1 MYPEERRIFYAVL
14 IAVIVLAVLI
24 TFFVVS
30 IIRYNKKRMSVQQE
44 KTMTDILSL
53 EKERARFA
61 ADLHDD
67 LGGTLSAIKLKLQR
81 LPFFSDDGTILLGE
95 VEQHIDD
102 CMQKLREV
110 AFSMMPR
117 QLQRK
122 GINEAIQEM
131 LTRMNHD
138 DNIKVNLYSDQLLL
152 DKEKEIHIFRIAQEI
167 LNNIWK
173 HANATEITLELLDQ
187 DKKIV
192 LHVADNGIG
201 FDKNWVFKNSNG
213 LGLHNIMARAEILK
227 ARIFL
232 QSRHEVNGTDYLIEI
247 PNNHEYNATNKDI
260 DS

>member
-1 MYPEERRIFYAVL
+1 
-14 IAVIVLAVLI
+14 
-24 TFFVVS
+24 
-30 IIRYNKKRMSVQQE
+30 
-44 KTMTDILSL
+44 
-53 EKERARFA
+53 
-61 ADLHDD
+61 
-67 LGGTLSAIKLKLQR
+67 
-81 LPFFSDDGTILLGE
+81 
-95 VEQHIDD
+95 
-102 CMQKLREV
+102 MQKLREV

-138 DNIKVNLYSDQLLL
+138 DSIKVNLYSDQLLL

>member
-1 MYPEERRIFYAVL
+1 MYPEERRIIYAVL
-14 IAVIVLAVLI
+14 IAVIVLAALI

-30 IIRYNKKRMSVQQE
+30 VIRYNRKRMSVQQE

-81 LPFFSDDGTILLGE
+81 LPMPDNDGAVLLTE

-131 LTRMNHD
+131 IVRMNHD
-138 DNIKVNLYSDQLLL
+138 DSIKINLCSEALSL
-152 DKEKEIHIFRIAQEI
+152 DKEKEIHIFRITQEI

-192 LHVADNGIG
+192 LHIADNGIG

-213 LGLHNIMARAEILK
+213 LGLHNIMARVEILG

-232 QSRHEVNGTDYLIEI
+232 QSGKNIKGTDYFIEI
-247 PNNHEYNATNKDI
+247 PNNHEYNANHKNI